1 MVNLEIIERAEIP
14 AEWLETFKQYASVAE
29 GAQDM
34 LLKSLLTRA
43 VLRVQEYADRSI
55 VACTIRLHEDEA
67 YYGVRLYQT
76 VDTIKSVTDGKGGE
90 PYWYIEDKV
99 LFTKADAV
107 VVEYATEPHPAAV
120 EELLPVVYQYATALY
135 DMEDTATLAKILK
148 QCR

>member
-67 YYGVRLYQT
+67 YYGVWLYQT

-90 PYWYIEDKV
+90 PYWYIEDNV

-107 VVEYATEPHPAAV
+107 VVEYTTKPLPAAV